1 MSCSASWSSFVLFYC
16 LLLLLNEYND
26 DDDDDDDVHLEL
38 SYVGLI
44 KRPFEQT
51 STLPL

>member
-26 DDDDDDDVHLEL
+26 DDDDDDVHLEL